1 MIQPIRELIL
11 EGTIMITQHRQDR
24 ATVEPLRRQTREV
37 AENHAAQSGAQ
48 YVLDMLSELLAISE
62 LSGLDRLSDDIQ
74 NVLDRHNPGAY

>member
-1 MIQPIRELIL
+1 
-11 EGTIMITQHRQDR
+11 MITQHRQDR